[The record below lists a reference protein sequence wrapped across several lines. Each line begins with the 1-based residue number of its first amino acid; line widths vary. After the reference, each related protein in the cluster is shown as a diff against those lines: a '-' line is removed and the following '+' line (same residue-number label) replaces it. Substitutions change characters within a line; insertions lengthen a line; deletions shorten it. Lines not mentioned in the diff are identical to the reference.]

1 MILAMMIM
9 TANDADGKND
19 DAIDSD
25 DNDDNFD
32 GNYHYDNDNYDG
44 NNDANDDNSDGNNDY
59 NDDNRND
66 GVGGL
71 WEPGGG
77 RGRPV
82 SPIIY
87 FHTLFATRI
96 AT

>member
-9 TANDADGKND
+9 TTNDADGKND

-32 GNYHYDNDNYDG
+32 GNYHYDNDNY
-44 NNDANDDNSDGNNDY
+44 NDY

-71 WEPGGG
+71 WEPDGG

-87 FHTLFATRI
+87 FHTLFATGI
-96 AT
+96 VI